1 MGKKK
6 IEKIRLIGNDSVRK
20 VTFCKR
26 KKGLI
31 KKAIELSLLCDLKM
45 FLFIYDHHEERV
57 VHYASDP
64 TTDLIDLFNR
74 QSQREYFSNR
84 DYFRVGGRRDDVDQ
98 EDAPEMYDDEVLC
111 HVKESSLL

>member
-6 IEKIRLIGNDSVRK
+6 IDKIRLIGNEGVRK

-45 FLFIYDHHEERV
+45 FLFIHDHNEERV
-57 VHYASDP
+57 VHFASDP
-64 TTDLIDLFNR
+64 TADFLDLFNR
-74 QSQREYFSNR
+74 QNQREYFSNR
-84 DYFRVGGRRDDVDQ
+84 DYFRVGGRKDDVDQ
-98 EDAPEMYDDEVLC
+98 VDAPEMYDEPGELGT
-111 HVKESSLL
+111 EAA